1 MYEIGQLI
9 VYGNEGV
16 CRVEEIGTPKISG
29 VDKHREYYTLAPIYR
44 EGKVFTPVDS
54 KVFMRPVIT
63 REEALALIDRIP
75 QMTAQVYENSNLRF
89 LNEHYQQCI
98 QDYTCADLLQLFA
111 GGVLFGTAGLKILT
125 SRDAKKVYTQTTAA
139 VLRAK
144 ESVMTTATAIKEGAA
159 DILADAKDVNE
170 QRAVE
175 AEAEV
180 IEDAAETVEEKAAE

>member
-1 MYEIGQLI
+1 M
-9 VYGNEGV
+9 NNM
-16 CRVEEIGTPKISG
+16 
-29 VDKHREYYTLAPIYR
+29 
-44 EGKVFTPVDS
+44 GK
-54 KVFMRPVIT
+54 
-63 REEALALIDRIP
+63 LG
-75 QMTAQVYENSNLRF
+75 
-89 LNEHYQQCI
+89 
-98 QDYTCADLLQLFA
+98 LFA

-139 VLRAK
+139 VLRA
-144 ESVMTTATAIKEGAA
+144 ATAIKEGAA